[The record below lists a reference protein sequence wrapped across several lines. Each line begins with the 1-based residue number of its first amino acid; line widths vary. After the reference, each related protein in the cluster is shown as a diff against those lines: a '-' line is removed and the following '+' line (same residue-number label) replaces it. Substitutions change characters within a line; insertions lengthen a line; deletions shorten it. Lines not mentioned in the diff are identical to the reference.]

1 MLFNQVRVSQVF
13 KLNNKLYQKTRKDK
27 AYCLDDYTIETINN
41 DKEVEVLNKQETKKL
56 LYSK

>member
-1 MLFNQVRVSQVF
+1 MLFNQVQVSQVF
-13 KLNNKLYQKTRKDK
+13 KLNGKLYQKTRKDK
-27 AYCLDDYTIETINN
+27 AYRLDNYTIETIDN